1 MEKIKVSVIIPI
13 YNVEKYIRQCLE
25 SVINQTLKDIE
36 IIVVNDGTK
45 DNSMKIVEEYLSD
58 ERIKIINKENGGLS
72 SARNAGMREA
82 QGKYI
87 YFIDSDDFAD
97 KEVLSTL
104 YENSENEKM
113 DIVFSNFSYYN
124 DKTKKE
130 KRAKFI
136 FPFKEKISKGY
147 YYLYNGEE
155 INVWN
160 RLYKKD
166 FLEKYNFQ
174 FIEGII
180 YEDQD
185 FGFKTIILAEKI
197 KYVANYGYKYR
208 VEREGSIMSSQKKEK
223 SLKSVQ
229 ILKREMSKFFSNIN
243 LNEFQ
248 KIRVYFKL
256 LSLDFWEKEL
266 KGDNDF
272 KNEILNLEKEI
283 EKIYQK
289 NKFNKTE
296 KKIIIRIVRNL
307 LKNKKINIFRKVYWK
322 NGIINFRLLKSC
334 LKGERK

>member
-1 MEKIKVSVIIPI
+1 MEEIKVSVIIPV
-13 YNVEKYIRQCLE
+13 YNVEKYIKQCLE

-58 ERIKIINKENGGLS
+58 KRIKIINKENGGLS

-87 YFIDSDDFAD
+87 YFIDSDDFVD

-104 YENSENEKM
+104 YKNSENEKM

-124 DKTKKE
+124 DRTKKE

-136 FPFKEKISKGY
+136 FPFKENINKGY

-160 RLYKKD
+160 RLYKKE
-166 FLEKYNFQ
+166 FLKKYNFK

-185 FGFKTIILAEKI
+185 FGFKTIMLAEKI
-197 KYVANYGYKYR
+197 KYVENYGYKYR
-208 VEREGSIMSSQKKEK
+208 TDREGSIMSSQKKEK
-223 SLKSVQ
+223 SIESVQ
-229 ILKREMSKFFSNIN
+229 TLKREMSKFFSNVN

>member
-1 MEKIKVSVIIPI
+1 MEEIKISVIIPV

-25 SVINQTLKDIE
+25 SIINQTLKEIE
-36 IIVVNDGTK
+36 IIIVNDGTK
-45 DNSMKIVEEYLSD
+45 DNSMKIVEEYVSD
-58 ERIKIINKENGGLS
+58 KRIKIINKENGGIS
-72 SARNAGMREA
+72 SARNAGMEIA
-82 QGKYI
+82 QGEYI
-87 YFIDSDDFAD
+87 YFIDSDDFVE

-104 YENSENEKM
+104 YENSENGKM

-124 DKTKKE
+124 DRTKKE

-136 FPFKEKISKGY
+136 FPFKENINKGY

-160 RLYKKD
+160 RLYKKE
-166 FLEKYNFQ
+166 FLEKYNFK

-185 FGFKTIILAEKI
+185 FGFKTIMLAEKI
-197 KYVANYGYKYR
+197 KYVENYGYKYR
-208 VEREGSIMSSQKKEK
+208 TDREGSIMSSQKKEK
-223 SLKSVQ
+223 SIESVQ
-229 ILKREMSKFFSNIN
+229 ILKKEMRKFFSTIS

-266 KGDNDF
+266 KDDNDF

-283 EKIYQK
+283 EKIYQN
-289 NKFNKTE
+289 NKFNKIE
-296 KKIIIRIVRNL
+296 KKIVIQYIRDI
-307 LKNKKINIFRKVYWK
+307 LKNKKANIFKKIYWE
-322 NGIINFRLLKSC
+322 NGIIDLRLLKSSI
-334 LKGERK
+334 KEII

>member
-1 MEKIKVSVIIPI
+1 MEKIKVSVIIPV

-25 SVINQTLKDIE
+25 SIINQTLKDIE
-36 IIVVNDGTK
+36 IIIVNDGTK
-45 DNSMKIVEEYLSD
+45 DNSMKIAEEYLSD
-58 ERIKIINKENGGLS
+58 KRIKIINKENGGLS

-87 YFIDSDDFAD
+87 YFIDSDDFVD

-104 YENSENEKM
+104 YKNSENGKM
-113 DIVFSNFSYYN
+113 DIVFSNFSYYS
-124 DKTKKE
+124 DRTKKE

-136 FPFKEKISKGY
+136 FPFKENINKGY

-160 RLYKKD
+160 RLYKKE
-166 FLEKYNFQ
+166 FLEKYNFK

-185 FGFKTIILAEKI
+185 FGFKTIMLAEKI
-197 KYVANYGYKYR
+197 KYVENYGYKYR
-208 VEREGSIMSSQKKEK
+208 IDREGSIMSSQKQEK
-223 SLKSVQ
+223 SLESIQ

-243 LNEFQ
+243 FNEFQ
-248 KIRVYFKL
+248 KTRVYFKL

-289 NKFNKTE
+289 NNFNKIE

-307 LKNKKINIFRKVYWK
+307 LKNKKINILKKVYWK
-322 NGIINFRLLKSC
+322 NGIVNFKLLKSYI
-334 LKGERK
+334 KGEC

>member
-1 MEKIKVSVIIPI
+1 
-13 YNVEKYIRQCLE
+13 
-25 SVINQTLKDIE
+25 
-36 IIVVNDGTK
+36 
-45 DNSMKIVEEYLSD
+45 
-58 ERIKIINKENGGLS
+58 
-72 SARNAGMREA
+72 
-82 QGKYI
+82 
-87 YFIDSDDFAD
+87 
-97 KEVLSTL
+97 
-104 YENSENEKM
+104 M

-283 EKIYQK
+283 EKTYQK

>member
-1 MEKIKVSVIIPI
+1 MKEIKVSLIIPV

-25 SVINQTLKDIE
+25 SAINQTLKDIE

-58 ERIKIINKENGGLS
+58 ERIKIVNKENGGVS
-72 SARNAGMREA
+72 SSRNTGMREA
-82 QGKYI
+82 QGKYV
-87 YFIDSDDFAD
+87 YFIDSDDFVD
-97 KEVLSTL
+97 KEVLDIL
-104 YENSENEKM
+104 YKNSEKEKM

-124 DKTKKE
+124 DRTKKE

-136 FPFKEKISKGY
+136 FPFKEKINKGY

-160 RLYKKD
+160 RLYKKE
-166 FLEKYNFQ
+166 FLEKYNFK

-180 YEDQD
+180 HEDQD

-197 KYVANYGYKYR
+197 KYVENYGYKYR
-208 VEREGSIMSSQKKEK
+208 TEREGSIMSSQKKERN
-223 SLKSVQ
+223 LESVQ
-229 ILKREMSKFFSNIN
+229 ILKREMSKFFSNVN

-283 EKIYQK
+283 EKIYQ
-289 NKFNKTE
+289 NNTFNRVE
-296 KKIIIRIVRNL
+296 KKIVIQYVRNL
-307 LKNKKINIFRKVYWK
+307 LKNKKINIFKKIYWK
-322 NGIINFRLLKSC
+322 NGIINFRLLKTYI
-334 LKGERK
+334 KGVF

>member
-1 MEKIKVSVIIPI
+1 MKVSIVIPV

-283 EKIYQK
+283 EKTYQK

>member
-1 MEKIKVSVIIPI
+1 
-13 YNVEKYIRQCLE
+13 
-25 SVINQTLKDIE
+25 
-36 IIVVNDGTK
+36 
-45 DNSMKIVEEYLSD
+45 
-58 ERIKIINKENGGLS
+58 
-72 SARNAGMREA
+72 
-82 QGKYI
+82 
-87 YFIDSDDFAD
+87 
-97 KEVLSTL
+97 
-104 YENSENEKM
+104 
-113 DIVFSNFSYYN
+113 
-124 DKTKKE
+124 
-130 KRAKFI
+130 
-136 FPFKEKISKGY
+136 
-147 YYLYNGEE
+147 
-155 INVWN
+155 
-160 RLYKKD
+160 
-166 FLEKYNFQ
+166 
-174 FIEGII
+174 
-180 YEDQD
+180 
-185 FGFKTIILAEKI
+185 
-197 KYVANYGYKYR
+197 
-208 VEREGSIMSSQKKEK
+208 MSSQKKEK

-283 EKIYQK
+283 EKTYQK

>member
-1 MEKIKVSVIIPI
+1 MEKIKVSVIIPV

-283 EKIYQK
+283 EKTYQK

>member
-1 MEKIKVSVIIPI
+1 MEEIKVSVIIPV

-25 SVINQTLKDIE
+25 SVTNQTLKDIE